1 MKLIWKVIYEFFG
14 LVRKVLR
21 IMSTRLFI
29 ILAALALELI
39 WIIALI
45 LILNEE
51 SIYVTYV
58 LTFIAL
64 ITVLWLVSQNL
75 NPGYKLMW
83 TFCILVFPVVGII
96 LYAIFG
102 QSRLAHKFRIVYDQ
116 VLVEHKDIFKQEN
129 YWEEYLEKE
138 NPGVAGQCR
147 YLRKYAHAPLYSN
160 TQTEYFAVGE
170 DWFAKFLEELKKAEH
185 YIFMEYFIIGEGYMW
200 DSILDVLKEKAANG
214 VEVRLIYDDLGCVNT
229 LPSQY
234 YRTLQSYGIRCASFN
249 QFRPVLNVVM
259 NNRDHRKITVI
270 DGHTAFTGGINLADE
285 YINKKMRFGH
295 WKDSGVWLHG
305 DAVWTFTVMFL
316 QMWTVITRTSCD
328 FEKYR
333 PHLYH
338 MGPFT
343 ADGLVQPYG
352 DSPMDSETV
361 GASVYL
367 NIINYAKRYL
377 YIFTPYLIPDN
388 ETLTALCQAAKR
400 GVDVRIVTPEIP
412 DKKSV
417 FLLTQ
422 SYYEPLLE
430 AGVRIYQYL
439 PGFIHSKS
447 FVCDDEMAT
456 CGTFNVDYRSLYL
469 HFECGVFLY
478 KNSSVMQIKQDAL
491 DTFEV
496 SKEMD
501 LETVQARN
509 IFVRMFQSVLRLF
522 APML

>member
-1 MKLIWKVIYEFFG
+1 MKAIWNLLYKVFG
-14 LVRKVLR
+14 LARRILKV
-21 IMSTRLFI
+21 MSTRLFI
-29 ILAALALELI
+29 ILAALALELV
-39 WIIALI
+39 WLVWVI

-51 SIYVTYV
+51 SIYVTYF
-58 LTFIAL
+58 LTFVAI
-64 ITVLWLVSQNL
+64 ITVFRLINQDL

-96 LYAIFG
+96 LYAVLG
-102 QSRLAHKFRIVYDQ
+102 HSRLAHKFRLAYDK
-116 VLVEHKDIFKQEN
+116 VLIENKDIFKKDHF
-129 YWEEYLEKE
+129 WEEYLEKE

-147 YLRKYAHAPLYSN
+147 YLRQYAHAPLYSN
-160 TQTEYFAVGE
+160 TQTEYFSVGE
-170 DWFAKFLEELKKAEH
+170 DWFAKYLEELKKAEH

-200 DSILDVLKEKAANG
+200 DSILEVLKEKAAEG
-214 VEVRLIYDDLGCVNT
+214 VEVRLVYDDLGCVNT
-229 LPSQY
+229 LPAQY
-234 YRTLQSYGIRCASFN
+234 YKTLQSYGIRCAAFN

-295 WKDSGVWLHG
+295 WKDSGVWIHG

-316 QMWTVITRTSCD
+316 QMWSVITGAACEFD
-328 FEKYR
+328 KYR
-333 PHLYH
+333 PHMYH
-338 MGPFT
+338 MGEFQ

-367 NIINYAKRYL
+367 NMINYAKRYL

-400 GVDVRIVTPEIP
+400 GVDVRIVTPAIP

-422 SYYEPLLE
+422 AYYEPLME
-430 AGVRIYQYL
+430 SGVKIYQYL

-469 HFECGVFLY
+469 HFECGVFFY
-478 KNSSVMQIKQDAL
+478 KNSSVLQIKEDAL
-491 DTFEV
+491 NTFEV
-496 SKEMD
+496 SEKMTLD
-501 LETVQARN
+501 W
-509 IFVRMFQSVLRLF
+509 VRSRPLAVRFAQSVLRLF

>member
-1 MKLIWKVIYEFFG
+1 MKAIWNLFYRLFG
-14 LVRKVLR
+14 LTRKILR
-21 IMSTRLFI
+21 IMSTRMFI
-29 ILAALALELI
+29 ILAALALELV
-39 WIIALI
+39 WIVGLI
-45 LILNEE
+45 LILNEK

-58 LTFIAL
+58 LTIVAL
-64 ITVLWLVSQNL
+64 ITVLWLVNQRL
-75 NPGYKLMW
+75 NPGYQLMW

-96 LYAIFG
+96 LYAVLG
-102 QSRLAHKFRIVYDQ
+102 HSRLAHKFRLAYDE
-116 VLVEHKDIFKQEN
+116 VLVKNRDIFHNEDF
-129 YWEEYLEKE
+129 WEKYLETE

-147 YLRKYAHAPLYSN
+147 YLRKYAHAPVYSN
-160 TQTEYFAVGE
+160 TRTEYFSVGE
-170 DWFAKFLEELKKAEH
+170 EWFAKYLLELKKAEH
-185 YIFMEYFIIGEGYMW
+185 YIFMEYFIISEGYMW
-200 DSILDVLKEKAANG
+200 DAVLDILKEKAAEG

-229 LPSQY
+229 LPAQY
-234 YRTLQSYGIRCASFN
+234 YRVLQSYGIRCAAFN

-295 WKDSGVWLHG
+295 WKDSGIWLYG
-305 DAVWTFTVMFL
+305 EAVWSFTVMFL
-316 QMWTVITRTSCD
+316 QMWSVITRTTCE

-333 PHLYH
+333 PHVYYP
-338 MGPFT
+338 GEFKS
-343 ADGLVQPYG
+343 DGFVQPYG

-361 GASVYL
+361 GESVYL
-367 NIINYAKRYL
+367 NMINYAKKYV

-400 GVDVRIVTPEIP
+400 GVDVRIVTPAIP
-412 DKKSV
+412 DKKIV

-456 CGTFNVDYRSLYL
+456 CGTVNVDYRSLYL

-478 KNSSVMQIKQDAL
+478 KNSSVRQIRQDAMN
-491 DTFEV
+491 TFEI
-496 SKEMD
+496 SEEIN
-501 LETVQARN
+501 LESVRSRSVTVR
-509 IFVRMFQSVLRLF
+509 ILQSVLRLF
-522 APML
+522 APLL

>member
-1 MKLIWKVIYEFFG
+1 MKAIWNMLYQIFG
-14 LVRKVLR
+14 LARKILR
-21 IMSTRLFI
+21 IVSTRLFI
-29 ILAALALELI
+29 ILAALALQLA
-39 WIIALI
+39 WIIGVI
-45 LILNEE
+45 LILNER
-51 SIYVTYV
+51 SIYVTYL
-58 LTFIAL
+58 LTFIAI

-96 LYAIFG
+96 LYAVLG
-102 QSRLAHKFRIVYDQ
+102 HSRLAHKFRIAYDR
-116 VLVEHKDIFKQEN
+116 VLDENKNIIKKDSLLVD
-129 YWEEYLEKE
+129 YLEKE

-147 YLRKYAHAPLYSN
+147 YLSDYAHAPLYSN
-160 TQTEYFAVGE
+160 TRTEYYAVGE
-170 DWFAKFLEELKKAEH
+170 DWFAKYLEELKKAEH
-185 YIFMEYFIIGEGYMW
+185 YIFMEYFIIAEGYMW
-200 DSILDVLKEKAANG
+200 DSILEVLKEKAAAG

-229 LPSQY
+229 LPAQY
-234 YRTLQSYGIRCASFN
+234 YRTLQACGIRCAAFN

-285 YINKKMRFGH
+285 YINRKRRFGH
-295 WKDSGVWLHG
+295 WKDSGIWLYG
-305 DAVWTFTVMFL
+305 EAVWTFMVMFL
-316 QMWTVITRTSCD
+316 QMWSVITGTACEFGR
-328 FEKYR
+328 YR
-333 PHLYH
+333 PHIYH
-338 MGPFT
+338 IGEFE

-361 GASVYL
+361 GESVYL

-400 GVDVRIVTPEIP
+400 GVDVRIVTPSIP

-422 SYYEPLLE
+422 SYYEPLME
-430 AGVRIYQYL
+430 AGVRIYEYL

-478 KNSSVMQIKQDAL
+478 KNSSVLQIRQDAL
-491 DTFEV
+491 NTFEV
-496 SKEMD
+496 SEEMQ
-501 LETVQARN
+501 LEKVRSRN
-509 IFVRMFQSVLRLF
+509 LIVRMIQSVLRLF

>member
-1 MKLIWKVIYEFFG
+1 MKKLIK
-14 LVRKVLR
+14 LLL
-21 IMSTRLFI
+21 SRLFI
-29 ILAALALELI
+29 VGILIVLQIVWLLIVFMRLSNYSVIIRIAFMVLSILVAL
-39 WIIALI
+39 WII
-45 LILNEE
+45 NKRD
-51 SIYVTYV
+51 
-58 LTFIAL
+58 
-64 ITVLWLVSQNL
+64 
-75 NPGYKLMW
+75 NPAYKLAWMLP
-83 TFCILVFPVVGII
+83 ILLLPLLGGLLYLFMGNKNPSRGMRRRLERSKARIWPLVHQDEHVIENMTKMNVNAAGQAKYLRRCGFPV
-96 LYAIFG
+96 YQNSTA
-102 QSRLAHKFRIVYDQ
+102 
-116 VLVEHKDIFKQEN
+116 
-129 YWEEYLEKE
+129 
-138 NPGVAGQCR
+138 
-147 YLRKYAHAPLYSN
+147 
-160 TQTEYFAVGE
+160 TYFATGE
-170 DWFAKFLEELKKAEH
+170 ECYPVMLKELKAARH

-234 YRTLQSYGIRCASFN
+234 YRTLQSYGIRCAAFN

-295 WKDSGVWLHG
+295 WKDSGVWLYG

-417 FLLTQ
+417 FLVTQ